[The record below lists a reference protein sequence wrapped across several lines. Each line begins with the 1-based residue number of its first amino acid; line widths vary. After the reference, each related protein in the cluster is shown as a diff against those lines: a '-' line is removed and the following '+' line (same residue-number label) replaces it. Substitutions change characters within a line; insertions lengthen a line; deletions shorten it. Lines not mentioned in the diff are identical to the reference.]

1 MKIKIVH
8 HEIIH
13 VDLFLTYF
21 FNLSAR
27 RPNIILIMADDMG
40 YECLGGKGGEIYKT
54 PCCSIINPILTTT
67 TCILWNMGCITL
79 LGERLTFSTLLS
91 DWLNKNEFS
100 EEVSSMV
107 TIEDPILSSKGIKK

>member
-1 MKIKIVH
+1 
-8 HEIIH
+8 
-13 VDLFLTYF
+13 
-21 FNLSAR
+21 
-27 RPNIILIMADDMG
+27 MADDMG
-40 YECLGGKGGEIYKT
+40 YECLGAKGGEIYKT
-54 PCCSIINPILTTT
+54 PCCSIINPILSTT
-67 TCILWNMGCITL
+67 TCMSWNMGCITL